1 MELPQ
6 LLRCLSLSDYIAFDF
21 ETTGLSPEDDRIIE
35 IAAIKFVN
43 GNLADRFVKLIN
55 PERPIDPFITD
66 ITGISDNMVR
76 DKPIESDII
85 DEFLEFLSD
94 LPLVAHNISFDKS
107 FLDALCERFKKPKK
121 INPLFDTLQLSRT
134 FLFFHPVHDLGSI
147 SEYFGFSSAGSH
159 RAEKDTE
166 NCGVIFQRLI
176 KEAASYPLKTI
187 TKLLDIIRSCNAPN
201 LKLYINLADELKQS
215 GNLRSGLL
223 ESMIEKPIFDN
234 VYEYDGEN
242 NISTYNTNNVFSPQ
256 GAVAEILEN
265 YEERPSQIEYCAEIL
280 KILSFPK
287 GIGVLEAGTG
297 LGKSLAYLFPAIK
310 HSMESKPN
318 KSVVISCYTK
328 NLQDQLFHK
337 DLPILSRALE
347 VPIKATLLKGRTN
360 YLCKTRLNW
369 LIAEKKKILSSKDI
383 ESLLP
388 VIIWM
393 HYTKTGD
400 LSECAGFWNSRPM
413 KVASLIRSE
422 PGFCT
427 TAICGKNNGCY
438 FGKIRRLSQSTNLV
452 IINHALLFADIQS
465 PGILP
470 EHDTVII
477 DEAHNLVDTAYKQM
491 EKSISAYPMKAA
503 IDNINPEGK
512 SSTRWKGQLI
522 YVAQKVDSL
531 KGIIDDLIKL
541 TSGCKATVDTLFK
554 ELEFNVSNRFDP
566 SAKYSEKYIIY
577 NLTEE
582 YGVFLNEINVLM
594 NDINA
599 LIIKLNKMSSELR
612 SCSGNN
618 EDFSEIMVQIDS
630 FIESLNT
637 ILTLLNLL
645 TQEQD
650 PNWVYWQEGV
660 FRNNGE
666 FELIIYGSPVDI
678 SKNLVDA
685 FFIHVDHCILT
696 SATLRVD
703 ESFDYFFSRTGLDT
717 REIEKVYSG
726 VYPSPFHYEDQ
737 VKYFQYAGGNGQD
750 PALQAS
756 LIYNLH
762 KKHNKRILALFTSR
776 YALNNVYQE
785 LRKKPDSR
793 DLPIF
798 AQLRGSSRHAIIQG
812 MHRKKNGILLGTNA
826 FWEGI
831 DLPGELLEI
840 LILAKLPFGVPS
852 EPVIKA
858 YSNLLQSL
866 DKNPFLDFNVPESVI
881 KFRQGFGRL
890 IRTTQDVGAF
900 FVMDERVVKKRYG
913 TSFSDSI
920 PVRMDPFSNLNEI
933 RI

>member
-1 MELPQ
+1 MEIPQ
-6 LLRCLSLSDYIAFDF
+6 LLRCLGLSDYIAFDF
-21 ETTGLSPEDDRIIE
+21 ETTGLSPKDDRIIE
-35 IAAIKFVN
+35 IAAIKFVD
-43 GNLADRFVKLIN
+43 GNPVDRFVTLIN
-55 PERPIDPFITD
+55 PGRTIDPFITD
-66 ITGISDNMVR
+66 ITGIADDMVR

-85 DEFLEFLSD
+85 SEFLEFLTD

-107 FLDALCERFKKPKK
+107 FLDALCARFSKPKK
-121 INPLFDTLQLSRT
+121 NNPLYDTLQLSRT
-134 FLFFHPVHDLGSI
+134 FLFFHPVYDLGSI
-147 SEYFGFSSAGSH
+147 SEYFGLSSAGSH

-166 NCGVIFQRLI
+166 NCGIIFQRLI
-176 KEAASYPLKTI
+176 KEAASYPLETI
-187 TKLLDIIRSCNAPN
+187 SKLLELIRSCNAPN
-201 LKLYINLADELKQS
+201 MQLYVNLANELKQS
-215 GNLRSGLL
+215 GDLRSGLL
-223 ESMIEKPIFDN
+223 ESIIEKPIFDN
-234 VYEYDGEN
+234 VYEHDGEN
-242 NISTYNTNNVFSPQ
+242 DISTYDTTNVFSPT
-256 GAVAEILEN
+256 GVVAEILEN
-265 YEERPSQIEYCAEIL
+265 YEERPSQIGYCAEIL
-280 KILSFPK
+280 KIMSYPK
-287 GIGVLEAGTG
+287 GIGVLEAGAG

-310 HSMESKPN
+310 HSMESKHN
-318 KSVVISCYTK
+318 KSVVISCHTK

-337 DLPILSRALE
+337 DLPILARALE

-369 LIAEKKKILSSKDI
+369 LIAEKKKILSFWI
-383 ESLLP
+383 R
-388 VIIWM
+388 
-393 HYTKTGD
+393 YTRAGD
-400 LSECAGFWNSRPM
+400 LSECAGFWNSRPL
-413 KVASLIRSE
+413 KVASLIQSE
-422 PGFCT
+422 PGFCST
-427 TAICGKNNGCY
+427 VICGKNNGCY
-438 FGKIRRLSQSTNLV
+438 FGKIRRIAQVTDL
-452 IINHALLFADIQS
+452 IIVNHALLFAEIQS

-491 EKSISAYPMKAA
+491 EKSISAYPIKAV
-503 IDNINPEGK
+503 IDSVNPEGQ
-512 SSTRWKGQLI
+512 SSARWKGQLNH
-522 YVAQKVDSL
+522 VLQKVETLS
-531 KGIIDDLIKL
+531 GIVDDLIKL
-541 TSGCKATVDTLFK
+541 TSGCKTVVDTLFQ

-577 NLTEE
+577 DLMEE
-582 YGVFLNEINVLM
+582 YGVFHKEINVLIS
-594 NDINA
+594 DINA

-612 SCSGNN
+612 AFSDNA
-618 EDFSEIMVQIDS
+618 EEFSEIMVQIDS

-666 FELIIYGSPVDI
+666 FELIMYGSPIDI

-685 FFIHVDHCILT
+685 FFSHVDHCILT

-703 ESFDYFFSRTGLDT
+703 ESFDYFFSRTGLNSV
-717 REIEKVYSG
+717 EIENVFSG
-726 VYPSPFHYEDQ
+726 VFPSPFHYEDQ

-750 PALQAS
+750 PVLQAS

-762 KKHNKRILALFTSR
+762 KKHNKRILALFTSK

-785 LRKKPDSR
+785 LRKKPGSR

-812 MHRKKNGILLGTNA
+812 MHRTRNGILLGTNA

-852 EPVIKA
+852 EPIIKA
-858 YSNLLQSL
+858 YSNLLQNL
-866 DKNPFLDFNVPESVI
+866 DKNPFLEFNVPESVI

-890 IRTTQDVGAF
+890 IRTSQDVGA
-900 FVMDERVVKKRYG
+900 MDERVVKKRYG

-920 PVRMDPFSNLNEI
+920 PVRMDLFSNLNEI
-933 RI
+933 II

>member
-1 MELPQ
+1 MEIPQ
-6 LLRCLSLSDYIAFDF
+6 LLRCLGLSDYIAFDF
-21 ETTGLSPEDDRIIE
+21 ETTGLSPKDDRIIE
-35 IAAIKFVN
+35 IAAIKFVD
-43 GNLADRFVKLIN
+43 GNPVDRFVTLIN

-66 ITGISDNMVR
+66 ITGIADDMVR

-85 DEFLEFLSD
+85 DEFLEFLTD

-107 FLDALCERFKKPKK
+107 FLDALCARFSKPKK
-121 INPLFDTLQLSRT
+121 NNPLYDTLQLSRT
-134 FLFFHPVHDLGSI
+134 FLFFHPVYDLGSI
-147 SEYFGFSSAGSH
+147 SEYFGLSSAGSH

-166 NCGVIFQRLI
+166 NCGIIFQRLI
-176 KEAASYPLKTI
+176 KEAASYPLETI
-187 TKLLDIIRSCNAPN
+187 SKLLYLIRSCNAPN
-201 LKLYINLADELKQS
+201 IQLYVNLANELKQS
-215 GNLRSGLL
+215 GDLRSGLM

-234 VYEYDGEN
+234 VYEHDGEN
-242 NISTYNTNNVFSPQ
+242 DISTYDTTNVFSPT
-256 GAVAEILEN
+256 GVVAEILEN
-265 YEERPSQIEYCAEIL
+265 YEERPSQIGYCAEIL
-280 KILSFPK
+280 KIMSYPK
-287 GIGVLEAGTG
+287 GIGVLEAGAG

-310 HSMESKPN
+310 HSMESKHN
-318 KSVVISCYTK
+318 KSVVISCHTK

-337 DLPILSRALE
+337 DLPILARALE

-393 HYTKTGD
+393 RYTRTGD
-400 LSECAGFWNSRPM
+400 LSECAGFWNSRPL

-427 TAICGKNNGCY
+427 TVICGKNNGCY
-438 FGKIRRLSQSTNLV
+438 FGKIRRIAQVTDL
-452 IINHALLFADIQS
+452 IIVNHALLFAEIQS

-491 EKSISAYPMKAA
+491 EKSISAYPIKAV
-503 IDNINPEGK
+503 IDSVNPEGQ
-512 SSTRWKGQLI
+512 SSARWKGQLNH
-522 YVAQKVDSL
+522 VVQKVETLS
-531 KGIIDDLIKL
+531 GIVDDLIKL
-541 TSGCKATVDTLFK
+541 TSGCKTVVDTLFQ

-577 NLTEE
+577 DLMEE
-582 YGVFLNEINVLM
+582 YGVFHKEINVLIS
-594 NDINA
+594 DINA

-612 SCSGNN
+612 AFSDNA
-618 EDFSEIMVQIDS
+618 EEFSEIMVQIDS

-666 FELIIYGSPVDI
+666 FELIMYGSPIDI
-678 SKNLVDA
+678 SKNLVDE
-685 FFIHVDHCILT
+685 FFSHVDHCILT

-703 ESFDYFFSRTGLDT
+703 ESFDYFFSRTGLNSV
-717 REIEKVYSG
+717 EIENVFSG
-726 VYPSPFHYEDQ
+726 VFPSPFHYEDQ

-750 PALQAS
+750 PVLQAS

-762 KKHNKRILALFTSR
+762 KKHNKRILALFTSK

-785 LRKKPDSR
+785 LRKKPGSR

-812 MHRKKNGILLGTNA
+812 MHRTRNGILLGTNA

-852 EPVIKA
+852 EPIIKA
-858 YSNLLQSL
+858 YSNLLQNL
-866 DKNPFLDFNVPESVI
+866 DKNPFLEFNVPESVI

-890 IRTTQDVGAF
+890 IRTSQDVGAF

-920 PVRMDPFSNLNEI
+920 PVRMDLFSNLNEI
-933 RI
+933 II

>member
-6 LLRCLSLSDYIAFDF
+6 LLRCLGLSDYIAFDF
-21 ETTGLSPEDDRIIE
+21 ETTGLNPEDDRIIE

-43 GNLADRFVKLIN
+43 GNLVDRFVKLIN
-55 PERPIDPFITD
+55 PGRPIDPFITD
-66 ITGISDNMVR
+66 ITGISDDMVKN
-76 DKPIESDII
+76 KPIESDIV
-85 DEFLEFLSD
+85 DDFLEFLTD

-134 FLFFHPVHDLGSI
+134 FLFFYPVHDLGSI

-201 LKLYINLADELKQS
+201 LQLYINLADELKQS

-223 ESMIEKPIFDN
+223 ESTIEKPIFDN
-234 VYEYDGEN
+234 VYEHEGEN

-265 YEERPSQIEYCAEIL
+265 YEERPSQIDYCAEIL
-280 KILSFPK
+280 KIISFPK

-310 HSMESKPN
+310 HSMESKSN
-318 KSVVISCYTK
+318 NSVIISCYTK

-337 DLPILSRALE
+337 DLPIISKALE

-360 YLCKTRLNW
+360 YICKTRLNW
-369 LIAEKKKILSSKDI
+369 LIDEKKKILSSKDI

-400 LSECAGFWNSRPM
+400 LSECAGFWNSRPI

-470 EHDTVII
+470 EHGAVII

-491 EKSISAYPMKAA
+491 EKSISAYPMKAT

-531 KGIIDDLIKL
+531 KEIIDDLIKL
-541 TSGCKATVDTLFK
+541 ASGCKATVDTLFQ

-594 NDINA
+594 SDINA
-599 LIIKLNKMSSELR
+599 LITKLNKMSSELR
-612 SCSGNN
+612 SCSGTN

-666 FELIIYGSPVDI
+666 FELIIYGSPIDI

-685 FFIHVDHCILT
+685 FFSHVDHCILT

-756 LIYNLH
+756 LIYSLH

-913 TSFSDSI
+913 KSFSDSI